1 MSQTTAPPVGPPPV
15 GPPPAP
21 QASGGAD
28 RADAALFAAALRAEW
43 IKLRSVRSTY
53 WTLFAA
59 GLAVIGLG
67 ALVCVVYL
75 AHYNRLSP
83 SRLAHFDPISF
94 SLSGVMLA
102 QLAVGVLGVLVVT
115 NEYSSGMI
123 RSTFAAV
130 PQRGLVLA
138 AKATVF
144 AGLLAVFGII
154 SSVIA
159 FFIGQ
164 AILDQKS
171 LGTTIGAP
179 GAVRTVIGAGL
190 YLAVLGLLAMGLG
203 VIIRHSAG
211 AIAAVF
217 GLILV
222 LPGIMTA
229 LPTSWQNAA
238 DRWLPS
244 DAGQAVWQT
253 FHRTHQLAPWVG
265 FGVFCAYAAAAL
277 LIGGYLLNRRD
288 A

>member
-1 MSQTTAPPVGPPPV
+1 MSATTAPAPVGRPETS
-15 GPPPAP
+15 PAP
-21 QASGGAD
+21 GG
-28 RADAALFAAALRAEW
+28 RGHADAALFLAVLRAEW

-59 GLAVIGLG
+59 GIAVIGLG
-67 ALVCVVYL
+67 ALVCVIYVARYSQ
-75 AHYNRLSP
+75 LSP
-83 SRLAHFDPISF
+83 SRLANFDPISF

-138 AKATVF
+138 AKASVF
-144 AGLLAVFGII
+144 AGVLAVFGVL
-154 SSVIA
+154 STFIA

-164 AILDQKS
+164 AILDGKS

-179 GAVRTVIGAGL
+179 GALRTVIGAGL

-229 LPTSWQNAA
+229 LPSSWQNAV
-238 DRWLPS
+238 DKWLPS
-244 DAGQAVWQT
+244 NAGQAVWQT
-253 FHRTHQLAPWVG
+253 FHHAHQLSPWAG
-265 FGVFCAYAAAAL
+265 FGIFCAYAAAAL